1 MTSQGGQVTSVRDQV
16 VTGLHEMGWFARG
29 DLDPDLLGDLIGTV
43 VDLVRQTLAE
53 DESLVERASEAT
65 SGSDAE
71 VVAREVLAA
80 FVEALAP

>member
-1 MTSQGGQVTSVRDQV
+1 MTIQGGQVTSVRDQV

-29 DLDPDLLGDLIGTV
+29 DLDPDLLGDLIGAV

-53 DESLVERASEAT
+53 AESRVQRASEAP

-71 VVAREVLAA
+71 VIAREVLAA

>member
-1 MTSQGGQVTSVRDQV
+1 MTIQGGQVTSVRDQV

-29 DLDPDLLGDLIGTV
+29 DLDPDLLGDLIGAV

-53 DESLVERASEAT
+53 DESLVQRASEAA

-71 VVAREVLAA
+71 VIAREVLAA